1 MKRAALNL
9 MVAAGAFAPF
19 RIANRSKAL
28 ILMYHRFSE
37 TDDSVS
43 TSART
48 FDEQLAY
55 LKAHYHLVP
64 LSEIAE
70 YISSGTNLPPGLAA
84 ITIDDGFIDAYE
96 VAFPL
101 LRRHNAPATLFV
113 VTDFVDRK
121 TWVWTDKLRFL
132 TLQSEV
138 EEFES
143 TLNGHSLRFEL
154 KGRWS
159 RLDAATQVNDMLKNL
174 PEVEKEEAIEQVAV
188 TLGVSLPA
196 LPPSEYAPL
205 TWDQAREM
213 DSNGVEIASHTLT
226 HPILTLLD
234 DEQLR
239 RELQESRSRLE
250 AVLGHEVRS
259 FCYPNG
265 NYDERVL
272 KEAACAGY
280 TCAVATVHGL
290 NDQQSNP
297 LALQRIPGDC
307 DLAHFVQST
316 SGFEQVKNRWRGSSD
331 KAELKQTCLVAGES

>member
-1 MKRAALNL
+1 MKRAMLNL

-37 TDDSVS
+37 NDDGVS
-43 TSART
+43 TSARA
-48 FDEQLAY
+48 FGEQLEY
-55 LKAHYHLVP
+55 LKAHYQLVP
-64 LSEIAE
+64 LSQIAE
-70 YISSGTNLPPGLAA
+70 YIRSGTNLPPGLAA
-84 ITIDDGFIDAYE
+84 ITIDDGFLDAYE

-101 LRRHNAPATLFV
+101 LRRYDAPATLFV
-113 VTDFVDRK
+113 VTDFLDRK

-132 TLQSEV
+132 TLQSRA

-143 TLNGHSLRFEL
+143 TINGRRLRFEL
-154 KGRWS
+154 QGRWS
-159 RLDAATQVNDMLKNL
+159 RLEAAGRVNEMLKKLPDDEKEGAIERIAATLN
-174 PEVEKEEAIEQVAV
+174 
-188 TLGVSLPA
+188 VSLPD
-196 LPPSEYAPL
+196 LPTCEYTPL

-213 DSNGVEIASHTLT
+213 DSSGVEIASHTLT

-234 DEQLR
+234 NERLR
-239 RELQESRSRLE
+239 RELQDSRSRLE
-250 AVLGHEVRS
+250 AMLGHEVRS

-272 KEAACAGY
+272 REAERARY

-297 LALQRIPGDC
+297 LALKRISADC
-307 DLAHFVQST
+307 DLAHFVQGT
-316 SGFEQVKNRWRGSSD
+316 SGFEQVKNRLRGSRGN
-331 KAELKQTCLVAGES
+331 AALKRSRSVAGEI